1 MAVLQVT
8 PATPTP
14 SSPRAAIVPETWVP
28 CPLPSSGCA
37 SPSTKSQPWTSSM
50 QPVAVVVEAVG
61 VAAGAR
67 LARVRPQVGGE
78 VRVRRVD
85 PGVDHGHRHL
95 RGPGRDVPRLGR
107 ADGAHVPLVGE
118 QRVVRHRGLADHVIG
133 LGVDHAV
140 QTLEVSDGG
149 ADADAGL
156 GVDELEAAYGERGV
170 ALDVRRRAHVG
181 ALLRRRVGGEAN
193 DHAGDRRR
201 AWSRRATGLGR
212 TRARARGQ
220 RQQEHGERRDDPCR
234 QAGHPARMMARKRC
248 RRTSLAAD
256 GADTPPNGRSITR
269 RRRSPGAAA
278 GRGPSPAS

>member
-1 MAVLQVT
+1 MAVRPGHARHPDAVVAPRRDRARDVGAVPIAVVGLRVAVDEV
-8 PATPTP
+8 PA
-14 SSPRAAIVPETWVP
+14 VDVVDE
-28 CPLPSSGCA
+28 
-37 SPSTKSQPWTSSM
+37 
-50 QPVAVVVEAVG
+50 PVAVVVEAVR

-67 LARVRPQVGGE
+67 LARVRPQVGAE

-181 ALLRRRVGGEAN
+181 ALLRRRAGGEAN

-212 TRARARGQ
+212 TRARGQ
-220 RQQEHGERRDDPCR
+220 PQQEHGERRDDPCR
-234 QAGHPARMMARKRC
+234 QAGHPARMMAPNAAGEAHW
-248 RRTSLAAD
+248 RRTAPILRRTVD
-256 GADTPPNGRSITR
+256 PFTR

-278 GRGPSPAS
+278 GRGPSLAS